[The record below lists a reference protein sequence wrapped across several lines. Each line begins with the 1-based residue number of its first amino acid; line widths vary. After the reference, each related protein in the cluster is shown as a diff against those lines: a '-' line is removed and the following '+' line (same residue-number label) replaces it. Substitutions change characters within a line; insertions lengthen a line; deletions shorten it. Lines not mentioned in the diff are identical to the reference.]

1 MERNGVRSS
10 GAMWYAILA
19 AWGVGTA
26 LPAWR
31 VGPYLPSFPSS
42 LVLVFLLVCL
52 SYFVLTGVFNVVVNV
67 TSHMLRAP
75 PAGGGATGR
84 PRVAVLYCTYDD
96 FDRESAGSLL
106 DLTYENLE
114 IWVLDDS
121 TRPEA
126 RAELDASAAR
136 TQGGGVPVQLLRRA
150 DRRGFKAGAINEA
163 LRRLAP
169 EVQYVAIADADE
181 RLATDFVEGAPRHFP
196 RDGVAF

>member
-26 LPAWR
+26 LLAWR
-31 VGPYLPSFPSS
+31 FAPYPTTSPSS
-42 LVLVFLLVCL
+42 FVLVFLLVCL

-67 TSHMLRAP
+67 TSHVLRDSS
-75 PAGGGATGR
+75 AGGGASGQ
-84 PRVAVLYCTYDD
+84 PRVAVLYCTYND
-96 FDRESAGSLL
+96 FDRESAGRLL

-121 TRPEA
+121 TRPEV
-126 RAELDASAAR
+126 RAEIDAFASR
-136 TQGGGVPVQLLRRA
+136 TQGGGVPVRVLRRA
-150 DRRGFKAGAINEA
+150 DRRGFKAGAINEG

-169 EVQYVAIADADE
+169 RGQCAAV
-181 RLATDFVEGAPRHFP
+181 
-196 RDGVAF
+196 